1 MGALNFDAPKLDWSL
16 WDRISRVDQR
26 KIADAFAESLNGAP
40 LDVQIAILKVLSKSR
55 RTPRGKVSKTAS
67 ENANHQAIID
77 SYRRGNW
84 SVDVAKRLTDFRREY
99 GRPVGDDWQETRK
112 ALVIAALREVTALRE
127 NLPAPLARQL
137 IAEKYRGLS
146 LGLSDSKGEQV
157 TLRVSATTLWKL
169 EKLGAHLPGGSPEAL
184 HMDLSFCGRPKSA
197 KGAGE

>member
-1 MGALNFDAPKLDWSL
+1 MSALDFNAPKFDWSQ
-16 WDRISRVDQR
+16 WDKLSRVDQR
-26 KIADAFAESLNGAP
+26 KLSDAFAETVAVAP
-40 LDVQIAILKVLSKSR
+40 LDVQIAILKALSKSR
-55 RTPRGKVSKTAS
+55 RAPRGKVSKTAS

-77 SYRRGNW
+77 SYRRDNW
-84 SVDVAKRLTDFRREY
+84 CVDVAKRLTDFRREY
-99 GRPVGDDWQETRK
+99 GRRIRDDWQETRK
-112 ALVIAALREVTALRE
+112 ALIIAALREVTALRE

-146 LGLSDSKGEQV
+146 LGLSDSEGEQV

-184 HMDLSFCGRPKSA
+184 HMDLSLCGRPKSA